1 VHCETSTNLDV
12 HHVRYQS
19 HGGPHEMTN
28 VTVMCSAH
36 HTLVHEGR
44 LRVTGKAP
52 ALAYERRSEDDDS
65 WRRIT

>member
-1 VHCETSTNLDV
+1 
-12 HHVRYQS
+12 
-19 HGGPHEMTN
+19 MTN
-28 VTVMCSAH
+28 VTVLCTAH

-52 ALAYERRSEDDDS
+52 ALVYERRSEDDDS